1 MTPSLA
7 ARPVLLNC
15 SEDCL
20 LTFCDSVLP
29 PALLGRDVKR
39 EVFLGFADYYITT
52 AKEIGTRLEGQLMT
66 VNS

>member
-1 MTPSLA
+1 MRIA
-7 ARPVLLNC
+7 YI
-15 SEDCL
+15 